1 MCYIDDDFF
10 VLICENMIYF
20 LLKLNG
26 FKIIENVFIGI
37 VYVIFILKNED
48 RVLFVFY
55 ID

>member
-26 FKIIENVFIGI
+26 FKIVENVFIGI
-37 VYVIFILKNED
+37 VIFILKNED